1 MPLRLGNN
9 CVYAAINTLVDP
21 FQFQFNIWL
30 SIKNGNYV
38 SLDMTDDS
46 TCAHCRYSASKETDI
61 DFTGPALIFVERGAY
76 TPAIHSAVLS

>member
-21 FQFQFNIWL
+21 FN
-30 SIKNGNYV
+30 SIFGNYV

-76 TPAIHSAVLS
+76 TPATHSAVLS